1 MKEKSLMVRLA
12 SFIAVVAI
20 ATAPLFSHAFYGSGT
35 VIDPSGGALSG
46 GVATLTNVATCERRQ
61 KATRGS
67 VKVTVSGT
75 IRADISVQPGDVSQ
89 SVEVQVAVPLLR
101 TEDPN
106 PQCTTDGDAITG
118 KNIFAAGNYRSGG
131 GMAGSGRTRLA
142 GGELIC
148 KENR

>member
-1 MKEKSLMVRLA
+1 MVRLA

-20 ATAPLFSHAFYGSGT
+20 ATAPLFSQAFYGSVVGT
-35 VIDPSGGALSG
+35 VIDSSGGALSG

-67 VKVTVSGT
+67 VKETVSGT

-89 SVEVQVAVPLLR
+89 SVELQVAVPLLR

-106 PQCTTDGDAITG
+106 PQSTTDGDAITG
-118 KNIFAAGNYRSGG
+118 KNIFAPGNYRIGG
-131 GMAGSGRTRLA
+131 GIAGAGRTRLA
-142 GGELIC
+142 SGELIC